1 MVQLGSEEAGHTR
14 KRDESFGFAGIF
26 GGDAATK
33 KVRAQDEICR
43 YHCAGDH
50 HAEGGYGE
58 RADVEEGNH
67 EKQYN
72 VNERYGR
79 VGVGRRA
86 VSGEDLQR
94 GNH

>member
-1 MVQLGSEEAGHTR
+1 
-14 KRDESFGFAGIF
+14 
-26 GGDAATK
+26 
-33 KVRAQDEICR
+33 
-43 YHCAGDH
+43 
-50 HAEGGYGE
+50 
-58 RADVEEGNH
+58 VEEGNH